1 MPEIPRDSLPESTL
15 ALMRDPYRFIS
26 KRCERYRSDFF
37 ETTLMFERTL
47 CMRGREAAALFYSPQ
62 RFARAGVAPMW
73 LQKTLFGVGG
83 VQGLDGAAH
92 RHRKQMFMSLMTPER
107 IERLAHITS
116 EYWRVALGKWVRQK
130 RVVLY
135 PELREILTRAV
146 CDWAGV
152 PLAESEVKLRTY
164 QLTAMFDQAAAIGL
178 GHFLSRRARRQAEQ
192 WIADVIEAIRAG
204 RYEPPEQSAAHV
216 IAWHRD
222 ASGALLDRH
231 TAAVELINV
240 LRPTVAVSV
249 YMTFVAVALHQY
261 PTCRQRLRTGET
273 EYAEAF
279 VQEVRRFYPFFP
291 LVMAQVRDDFAWKG
305 YHFQKGTKVALDL
318 YGTNHNARIWKEPE
332 AFRPER
338 FLGWDGD
345 PYSLIP
351 HGGGDHHR
359 GHRCPGEWITIA
371 LMQATLRFLTT
382 RIAYNVPAQDL
393 TIDYRRLP
401 ALPRSRFILRNVSE
415 MG

>member
-1 MPEIPRDSLPESTL
+1 MRQIPRDPLPESTL
-15 ALMRDPYRFIS
+15 ALIRDPYRFIS
-26 KRCERYRSDFF
+26 KRCERYQSDLF
-37 ETTLMFERTL
+37 ETTLMFERTICL
-47 CMRGREAAALFYSPQ
+47 RGREAAELFYSPQ

-92 RHRKQMFMSLMTPER
+92 RHRKELFMSLMTPAR
-107 IERLAHITS
+107 IERLAGITADWLHS
-116 EYWRVALGKWVRQK
+116 YAEKWTRRE

-135 PELREILTRAV
+135 PELHEIVTRAV
-146 CDWAGV
+146 CAWAGV
-152 PLAESEVKLRTY
+152 PLAEPEVQQRTH
-164 QLTAMFDQAAAIGL
+164 QLTAMFDQAAAIDL
-178 GHFLSRRARRQAEQ
+178 GHFRSRRARRRAEQ
-192 WIADVIEAIRAG
+192 WIGDLIEAIRAG
-204 RYEPPEQSAAHV
+204 RYEPPEDSAARV
-216 IAWHRD
+216 IAGHRD

-249 YMTFVAVALHQY
+249 YMTFVAVALHHHSA
-261 PTCRQRLRTGET
+261 CRQRLKTGGAD
-273 EYAEAF
+273 YAEAF

-291 LVMAQVRDDFAWKG
+291 LVMARVREDFTWKG
-305 YHFQKGTKVALDL
+305 YRFPQGRKVALDL
-318 YGTNHNARIWKEPE
+318 YGTNHDARIWNEPE

-351 HGGGDHHR
+351 HGGGDAHR
-359 GHRCPGEWITIA
+359 HHRCPGEPIAIA

-382 RIAYNVPAQDL
+382 RIAYDVPAQDL

-401 ALPRSRFILRNVSE
+401 ALPRSRFILRDVRA

>member
-1 MPEIPRDSLPESTL
+1 MPEIPRDPLPESTL
-15 ALMRDPYRFIS
+15 ALIRDPYRFIS
-26 KRCERYRSDFF
+26 KRCERYQSDFF
-37 ETTLMFERTL
+37 ETTLMFQRTL

-92 RHRKQMFMSLMTPER
+92 RHRKQMLMSLMTPER

-116 EYWRVALGKWVRQK
+116 EYWRVALGKWVRRK

-152 PLAESEVKLRTY
+152 PLAESEVKQRTY

-192 WIADVIEAIRAG
+192 WITDVIEAIRAG
-204 RYEPPEQSAAHV
+204 RYHAPAESAAHV
-216 IAWHRD
+216 IARHRD

-231 TAAVELINV
+231 IAAVELINV

-261 PTCRQRLRTGET
+261 PACQQPLRTGET
-273 EYAEAF
+273 DYAEAF

-291 LVMAQVRDDFAWKG
+291 LVMAQARDDFAWKG

-318 YGTNHNARIWKEPE
+318 YGTNHDARIWNEPE

-351 HGGGDHHR
+351 HGGGDARRH
-359 GHRCPGEWITIA
+359 HRCPGELIA
-371 LMQATLRFLTT
+371 IELMKVALRFFTR
-382 RIAYNVPAQDL
+382 RIAYELPEQNL
-393 TIDYRRLP
+393 TIDYRRHP
-401 ALPRSRFILRNVSE
+401 ALPRSRFILRNVRE